1 MNSTLRYGAVAIVA
15 IFAIAMFTATFTV
28 QQTAQ
33 ALVFQF
39 GKISRQPITQPGLY
53 FKWPFIENVVYVDKR
68 ILDLELPTQE
78 VIASDQKRLVV
89 DAFTRYRI
97 TNPLLFYQ
105 AVGNI
110 AGANARLTS
119 IVNSTVR
126 TVLADATF
134 MSVVRTSRNQLM
146 QKIRDEVNQQAAGL
160 GIEVVDV
167 RLRRADLP
175 EQNSQA
181 VFQRMQT
188 ERQREAADIR
198 ALGSQESQRI
208 RAEADREATV
218 IRANATR
225 DADVLR
231 GKGDAEKNRILAEAF
246 GRDPDFFAFY
256 RSMQAYEQAL
266 KGGDTKLVVSPD
278 SDFFRYFSTPTPG
291 SSGKTGERLAPS
303 PAAPGGAGAPASPA
317 PGPSGAATPP
327 AGSSVPSAT
336 P

>member
-1 MNSTLRYGAVAIVA
+1 MSSTLKYIVGGIIAILLIVA
-15 IFAIAMFTATFTV
+15 FSATFVV
-28 QQTAQ
+28 QQTNQ

-39 GKISRQPITQPGLY
+39 GRIARAPITEPGLY
-53 FKWPFIENVVYVDKR
+53 FKWPLIQNVVYIDKR

-89 DAFTRYRI
+89 DAFTRYRV
-97 TNPLLFYQ
+97 TDPLLFYQ
-105 AVGNI
+105 SVGSV
-110 AGANARLTS
+110 AGASARLTS

-126 TVLADATF
+126 TVLADASF
-134 MSVVRTSRNQLM
+134 SSVVRTSRNQLM
-146 QKIRDEVNQQAAGL
+146 QKIRDDVNRQAGGL

-198 ALGSQESQRI
+198 AQGSQESQRI
-208 RAEADREATV
+208 RAEADRDVVV

-225 DADVLR
+225 ESEILR
-231 GKGDAEKNRILAEAF
+231 GRGDAERNRILSQAF
-246 GRDPDFFAFY
+246 GRDPEFFAFW
-256 RSMQAYEQAL
+256 RSMQAYEEAL
-266 KGGDTKLVVSPD
+266 KAGGTQIVMSPN
-278 SDFFRYFSTPTPG
+278 SEFFRFFSTANPAGKPGDRLPSAPGTTP
-291 SSGKTGERLAPS
+291 
-303 PAAPGGAGAPASPA
+303 PAAPGAAPA
-317 PGPSGAATPP
+317 PGPSGAAAP
-327 AGSSVPSAT
+327 AAPAPSAT

>member
-1 MNSTLRYGAVAIVA
+1 MSSTLKYVLGGILAILLIVA
-15 IFAIAMFTATFTV
+15 FSATFVV
-28 QQTAQ
+28 QQTNQ

-39 GKISRQPITQPGLY
+39 GRIARAPITEPGLY
-53 FKWPFIENVVYVDKR
+53 FKWPLIQNVVYIDKR

-89 DAFTRYRI
+89 DAFTRYRV
-97 TNPLLFYQ
+97 TDPLRFYQ
-105 AVGNI
+105 SVGSV
-110 AGANARLTS
+110 AGASARLTS

-126 TVLADATF
+126 TVLADASFTA
-134 MSVVRTSRNQLM
+134 VVRTDRNQLM
-146 QKIRDEVNQQAAGL
+146 QKIRDDVNRQAGGL

-198 ALGSQESQRI
+198 AQGSQESQRI
-208 RAEADREATV
+208 RAEADRDVVV

-225 DADVLR
+225 EAEVLR
-231 GKGDAEKNRILAEAF
+231 GRGDAERNRILSQAF
-246 GRDPDFFAFY
+246 GRDPDFFAFW
-256 RSMQAYEQAL
+256 RSMQAYEEAL
-266 KGGDTKLVVSPD
+266 KAGGTQIVMSPNTE
-278 SDFFRYFSTPTPG
+278 FFRFFSSANPG
-291 SSGKTGERLAPS
+291 GKPGDRLPGAPVTL
-303 PAAPGGAGAPASPA
+303 PPAPGATPA
-317 PGPSGAATPP
+317 PGPSGAAAP
-327 AGSSVPSAT
+327 AQPAPSAT